1 MEISVE
7 NLYVNIGA
15 QLTKHYNTHAR
26 SLSHSNKECLLQHL
40 GPNNMIS
47 FGRCLQ

>member
-1 MEISVE
+1 MIFYQILSSYFLRKCMEISVE

-26 SLSHSNKECLLQHL
+26 SL
-40 GPNNMIS
+40 
-47 FGRCLQ
+47 